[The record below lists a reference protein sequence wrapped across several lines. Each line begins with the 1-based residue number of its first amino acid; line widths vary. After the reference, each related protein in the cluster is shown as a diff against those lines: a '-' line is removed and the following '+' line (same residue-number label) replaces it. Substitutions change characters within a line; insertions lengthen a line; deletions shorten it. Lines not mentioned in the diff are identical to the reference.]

1 MTIMKKKIVNPF
13 ICQGYDG
20 PDYFCDRIEETKT
33 LTSTLYNG
41 RNITLISPRRLG
53 KTGLIWNTF
62 HQIKTENKDAIC
74 IYIDIFPTKNQSELV
89 RMLGTAVLNATLSKT
104 RMLGRKILDVF
115 ASLRPVVG
123 VDPLTGMP
131 NVSISVEPSESDI
144 TLRNIFGYLNKMQCE
159 VFIAIDEFQQI
170 NEYPEPGTEALLR
183 SHIQFAHNVHF
194 IFSGSKLHLMSE
206 MFTSPKR
213 PFYQSTDIINL
224 TQLDEETYYQF
235 ANSFF
240 EAKKGSL
247 SREIFHELY
256 SKFDGYT
263 WYIQSVLNR
272 FYEQYKIVSSL
283 SQLNETILAVVKS
296 KSPQY
301 ESIVLLLTE
310 NQFALLRSVA
320 MEGIVGQPL
329 SKEFINK
336 YKLSSASSV
345 KTALDVLNDKE
356 LLYRLP
362 EGYIV
367 YDRFMDQWLKR
378 IF

>member
-1 MTIMKKKIVNPF
+1 MKKKIVNPF
-13 ICQGYDG
+13 ICQGYEG
-20 PDYFCDRIEETKT
+20 QEYFCDRIAETKT
-33 LTSTLYNG
+33 LSSTLYNG
-41 RNITLISPRRLG
+41 RNVTLISPRRLG
-53 KTGLIWNTF
+53 QTGLIWNTF
-62 HQIKTENKDAIC
+62 HQIKAENKDATC
-74 IYIDIFPTKNQSELV
+74 IYIDIFPTKNQSEFV
-89 RMLGTAVLNATLSKT
+89 RMFGTAILNETLSKT
-104 RMLGRKILDVF
+104 RMLGRKVLDVF

-123 VDPLTGMP
+123 VDPLSGMP

-144 TLRNIFGYLNKMQCE
+144 TMRTIFGYLNKMQGE

-170 NEYPEPGTEALLR
+170 NEYPETGTEALLR
-183 SHIQFAHNVHF
+183 SYIQFTPNVHF

-224 TQLDEETYYQF
+224 TQLDEEVYYQF
-235 ANSFF
+235 ANNFF
-240 EAKKGSL
+240 ETNKGSL

-256 SKFDGYT
+256 GMFDGYT

-272 FYEQYKIVSSL
+272 LYEQHKNVSSL
-283 SQLNETILAVVKS
+283 SQLNETVLTVVKS

-301 ESIVLLLTE
+301 ESLVFFLTE

-320 MEGIVGQPL
+320 LEGIVEQPL

-336 YKLSSASSV
+336 YKLSGASSV